1 MEQQG
6 ELFPNPSSTII
17 VDSTR
22 GEPRVWIRRL
32 VIWAKPEEMIQDVP
46 LRRGLNIIYS
56 PDPGTK
62 SSALGQAGGSGHGV
76 GKTLFCRLLRY
87 CLGEDTFAHDDLRRS
102 IQKTFPEGLV
112 GAEVMVNGRL
122 WSVIRPIGNT
132 RKHIARPGVDLG
144 ELLSGSAE
152 DTDISVFF
160 TTLNNLIPGTI
171 DNNIPGD
178 QEWKRWLFA
187 LAWLS
192 RDQESRFSGL
202 LDWRHSESNTR
213 SPVRDTSSDERTVII
228 RSFLNIM
235 ADQERKVQKE
245 RDDLSAQKLSLTQ
258 NAAYYSRNINGLHE
272 EIIQALGQA
281 PGTDTDALSAKS
293 LLEIAKNKLQSTN
306 EDVVDTTIIA
316 ALEKKR
322 EELEGLVSQQALARK
337 KAEDVQGLIDLQTE
351 QIRALKGERANL
363 DAAAIKAKL
372 GPICP
377 VCSVPI
383 EEALAKG
390 CGLSNALPDE
400 KKIEDEKTNK
410 QNQIVISEQAI
421 ITYKNSQTQYNT
433 AIQNLDRQINEVR
446 RQIQNLESRIVDEQK
461 AQRQK
466 WYATKSIEEKAT
478 RLVNYQENKDK
489 TDAELKNLPDREA
502 EFREK
507 LQKLRS
513 QHSQIL
519 TRLGELFT
527 YICSAFLGSG
537 DTRLE
542 LTGKGIQASVK
553 VGGTAM
559 ETLKVVAFDIAAM
572 LMSVEGKT
580 VLPAFLLHDSP
591 REGDLGISIYHR
603 FFHLPIEL
611 EKLGDEPLFQYIV
624 TTTSPPPEEFSNTK
638 YIVLK
643 LDGTDASKRLLKI
656 NL

>member
-32 VIWAKPEEMIQDVP
+32 VIWAKPEEIIQDVP

-87 CLGEDTFAHDDLRRS
+87 CLGEDTFAHDDLRRN
-102 IQKTFPEGLV
+102 IQKAFPEGLV
-112 GAEVMVNGRL
+112 GAEVMVNGQL
-122 WSVIRPIGNT
+122 WSVIRPIGTT
-132 RKHIARPGVDLG
+132 RKHIAKSGIDLG

-152 DTDISVFF
+152 DTDISAFF
-160 TTLNNLIPGTI
+160 TTLNNLIPAAI
-171 DNNIPGD
+171 DSNIPGD

-245 RDDLSAQKLSLTQ
+245 RDDLSARKISLTQ
-258 NAAYYSRNINGLHE
+258 NATYYSRNINGLYE
-272 EIIQALGQA
+272 EIIRALGQT

-293 LLEIAKNKLQSTN
+293 LLEIAKNKLKSTN
-306 EDVVDTTIIA
+306 EDAVDATIIA
-316 ALEKKR
+316 TLKKKR

-400 KKIEDEKTNK
+400 KKIQDEKTSK
-410 QNQIVISEQAI
+410 QNQITISEQAI
-421 ITYKNSQTQYNT
+421 VTYKNSQTQYNT

-446 RQIQNLESRIVDEQK
+446 RQILNLESRVVDDQK

-466 WYATKSIEEKAT
+466 WYETKSIEEKAT

-489 TDAELKNLPDREA
+489 TDAELKNFPDRET

-537 DTRLE
+537 DTKLE